1 MSVNDTFD
9 PTVGPGSDVNAAIPA
24 DPAATVDLPSDAIP
38 VLDAAAEAAPDI
50 AAAAENIPGFS
61 DAEPAPAEPSFT
73 PTEPE
78 PVPVYTPPQA
88 EIYPQ
93 QPGYNQQP
101 MQPQPGYN
109 QQPMQPQP
117 GYNQQPMQP
126 QPGYGQQP
134 MQPQPGYDQ
143 QPMQPQPGYGQQPV
157 QPYPGYPQQPEQ
169 PVYPQQP
176 TDQYGRPIPPEQPAG
191 KAKREKKAK
200 KTPDIPQEPRP
211 DRKSAYAPMTC
222 VGMAVQILLMSIP
235 VIGLIL
241 SIIWACGV
249 CRKITRRNLARAYLI
264 LLIFAILLIA
274 AGVVVLHVCFPDVL
288 EDIHNVINRVFSY
301 FYPDHE
307 IVWTPTFLDG
317 LR

>member
-9 PTVGPGSDVNAAIPA
+9 PAVGPGSDVNAAIPA

-50 AAAAENIPGFS
+50 AAAAENIPVFS
-61 DAEPAPAEPSFT
+61 EAEPAPAEPSFT

-88 EIYPQ
+88 ETYPQ
-93 QPGYNQQP
+93 QPVYPQQP

-109 QQPMQPQP
+109 
-117 GYNQQPMQP
+117 
-126 QPGYGQQP
+126 
-134 MQPQPGYDQ
+134 Q

-176 TDQYGRPIPPEQPAG
+176 TDQYGQPIPPEQPAG

-200 KTPDIPQEPRP
+200 KTPDFPQEPRP

-241 SIIWACGV
+241 SILWACGV